1 MEQSLSQELQ
11 KYYESSFEM
20 FSSEGWKYLME
31 DLEKLKQQVENIR
44 TVEDAQQL
52 YYRQGQLDILDLML
66 NRKKTCE
73 EVYEQLQGDT
83 YAENL

>member
-1 MEQSLSQELQ
+1 MDKELQ
-11 KYYESSFEM
+11 TYYEET
-20 FSSEGWKYLME
+20 FSMMATQGWDFLME
-31 DLEKLKQQVENIR
+31 DLEKLKQQVQNIR

-73 EVYEQLQGDT
+73 EVYEQLQGE
-83 YAENL
+83 AQ

>member
-1 MEQSLSQELQ
+1 MDKELQ
-11 KYYESSFEM
+11 TYYEET
-20 FSSEGWKYLME
+20 FSMMATQGWLLLME

-66 NRKKTCE
+66 NRKRTCE
-73 EVYEQLQGDT
+73 EVYEQLQGE
-83 YAENL
+83 AQ

>member
-1 MEQSLSQELQ
+1 MDKELQ
-11 KYYESSFEM
+11 TYYEET
-20 FSSEGWKYLME
+20 FSMMATQGWGFLME
-31 DLEKLKQQVENIR
+31 DLEKLKQQVQNIR

-73 EVYEQLQGDT
+73 EVYEQLQGE
-83 YAENL
+83 AQ

>member
-44 TVEDAQQL
+44 TVEDAQTL
-52 YYRQGQLDILDLML
+52 HYRQGQLDILDLML

-73 EVYEQLQGDT
+73 EVYDELQGD
-83 YAENL
+83 L